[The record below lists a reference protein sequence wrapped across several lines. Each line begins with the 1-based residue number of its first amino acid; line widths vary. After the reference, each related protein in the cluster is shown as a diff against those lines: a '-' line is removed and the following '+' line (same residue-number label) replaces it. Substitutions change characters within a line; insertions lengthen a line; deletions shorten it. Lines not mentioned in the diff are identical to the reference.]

1 MKLYTQTHSTRRTG
15 SLNCCTDGNF
25 VQFHHWRTWP
35 TLASTALWSTER
47 KFQGLKWC
55 PSLFWASKT
64 EMRSRRLHYHDAT
77 HSVKD
82 SAGQLATCTC
92 CVDVDCVGVGCTQWN
107 PTTSTFTGE
116 TSVLATRRMW
126 NNVLFS
132 FRWPAVSTDAVSLTG
147 KFPGPAEGNWKQV
160 DKNSSCSSNS
170 PKTRAPDAK
179 CGRLH
184 FFFLFPVWLV
194 GGKFLGRQTYEPWGG
209 CAKIYIG
216 RARAGPSHPT
226 PTLATEEEQMDITR
240 WKGKNKARPSARH
253 VITGAIPL
261 CGRTAQKRLPPF
273 IPRGTFLFFK
283 KLNRI
288 ESWI

>member
-1 MKLYTQTHSTRRTG
+1 MEIWFSFT
-15 SLNCCTDGNF
+15 TDGLGQRWRRLHFGQLKGNF
-25 VQFHHWRTWP
+25 KD
-35 TLASTALWSTER
+35 WSDVRRCFEP
-47 KFQGLKWC
+47 Q
-55 PSLFWASKT
+55 T

-160 DKNSSCSSNS
+160 DTNSSCSSNS